1 MRKTFYLIINIIFL
15 STTFIAQSSFEITIP
30 ETKINNDLGYADQQP
45 NDIPISN
52 SIYGKSLFFWK
63 DFRSGTSETYVTNKL
78 ANTSISYC
86 KKWLPYPGVTDFAT
100 AADSENYIYVLYK
113 LESELI
119 LSKCDS
125 LLNEI
130 SKISIDVSQ
139 FNTISNR
146 FNLAINRNNE
156 VAVVVFATSGFVNVN
171 NLYGI
176 RFNTDLESIDSFKRL
191 ISCPYTSDLRKI
203 EIAVTSDN
211 NFAVL
216 IFVNEFLFLQVF
228 RETLLMPLNYR
239 VNAQIKSSTAYRLAA
254 SDSGLTFGVAFLSEG
269 LTGSLNKTYFQK
281 FWNNGLE
288 IGDLIEVTTE
298 GSLSL
303 FLINFID
310 DEYLIGFEKL
320 DTNDEGRSLYCQI
333 FSDDNSSYWSEEL
346 KINTTTN
353 FRYHFKPEAVKSG
366 TDKINL
372 IWLSEVTGYPQF
384 FYNSIDKFTRE
395 LDTENT
401 ICSNEGSGYQF
412 DPDIIST
419 NNKLLVVWNLRL
431 KIPVFSNST
440 FFRSLDFQQQPGL
453 EVKISGDSSFQGH
466 PPKIV
471 KTNNR
476 YIISRLAESVFAQ
489 EISEEGELL
498 KEEVDIAELNFN
510 TKILGFTVYA
520 IPRNRLVYVWW
531 DHDQIYGQIMN
542 SDLEKLGNTTILQLK
557 ENVSNIKVLL
567 TNNDNIF
574 ILWQT
579 TDQELFLKK
588 FDFDL
593 RPLTNETLVVIRS
606 MPGTINFPAI
616 TYNKTNGDVITTWI
630 DNSEGD
636 NNVYARIFDSNCEP
650 KTELFLVNDDNAGV
664 DQENT
669 TIASDSDGKFVI
681 SWTDSRN
688 GSKDIYA
695 QLYYPNYQPFD
706 SNFLINSHT
715 LRTQH
720 QQSVYLENGL
730 LSFAWSSN
738 HLPNTGYDVFLKQY
752 YWNAVVGI
760 ANLEQTNSELIISAY
775 PNPSNSETTIN
786 FSLPSSGFVNINI
799 YNALGEK
806 VKSLVNSYYTAG
818 KNSVKLN
825 TINLPSGTYFCR
837 MNFYD
842 NFKTIKL
849 MILK

>member
-1 MRKTFYLIINIIFL
+1 MRKSFCLIINIIFL
-15 STTFIAQSSFEITIP
+15 STTFLAQSSFEINIP

-45 NDIPISN
+45 NDMPISN
-52 SIYGKSLFFWK
+52 SIYGNSLFFWK
-63 DFRSGTSETYVTNKL
+63 DFRNGTPDTYVTNKL
-78 ANTSISYC
+78 TNASISFC
-86 KKWLPYPGVTDFAT
+86 KKWLPYPGVTDFASAT
-100 AADSENYIYVLYK
+100 DSENCIYILYK
-113 LESELI
+113 LENELI

-130 SKISIDVSQ
+130 LKISIDVSH
-139 FNTISNR
+139 FHTISNR

-156 VAVVVFATSGFVNVN
+156 IAVVVFATSGFVNIN

-176 RFNTDLESIDSFKRL
+176 RFNTNLESIDSFKRL
-191 ISCPYTSDLRKI
+191 ISCPYTSDLKKI
-203 EIAVTSDN
+203 EISVTSDN

-216 IFVNEFLFLQVF
+216 IFVNEFLFIQVF
-228 RETLLMPLNYR
+228 RETLLLPLNYR
-239 VNAQIKSSTAYRLAA
+239 VNAQIKSSASYKLAA
-254 SDSGLTFGVAFLSEG
+254 SDSGSTFGVAFLSEG
-269 LTGSLNKTYFQK
+269 LAGSLNKTYFQK
-281 FWNNGLE
+281 FWNSGIEN
-288 IGDLIEVTTE
+288 GDLIEVTTE

-320 DTNDEGRSLYCQI
+320 DINDVGRSLYCQI
-333 FSDDNSSYWSEEL
+333 LQDDNSSYWSEEL
-346 KINTTTN
+346 KINSTTN
-353 FRYHFKPEAVKSG
+353 FRYHFRPEAVKSG

-372 IWLSEVTGYPQF
+372 IWLSEVMGYPQF
-384 FYNSIDKFTRE
+384 FYNSIDIFTRDF
-395 LDTENT
+395 DTENMV
-401 ICSNEGSGYQF
+401 CSNEGSGYQF

-431 KIPVFSNST
+431 KIPAFSNST

-453 EVKISGDSSFQGH
+453 EVKISGDTSFQGH

-489 EISEEGELL
+489 EISEDGLL
-498 KEEVDIAELNFN
+498 LNKEVDIAESNFDN
-510 TKILGFTVYA
+510 KILCFTVDA
-520 IPRNRLVYVWW
+520 ILRNRLVYIWW
-531 DHDQIYGQIMN
+531 DNDQIYGQIMN
-542 SDLEKLGNTTILQLK
+542 SDLEKLVETTIFQLI
-557 ENVSNIKVLL
+557 ENVTNIKVLL
-567 TNNDNIF
+567 TNDDNIF

-593 RPLTNETLVVIRS
+593 QPLTNEMLVVIRS
-606 MPGTINFPAI
+606 LNSTINFPAI

-650 KTELFLVNDDNAGV
+650 KSELFLVNDDNAGV
-664 DQENT
+664 AQENT

-720 QQSVYLENGL
+720 QPSVYLENGL

-738 HLPNTGYDVFLKQY
+738 HLPNTGYDVFVKQY

-760 ANLEQTNSELIISAY
+760 ANINQNNSELIISAY

-799 YNALGEK
+799 YNLLGEK
-806 VKSLVNSYYTAG
+806 VRSLVNSYYTAG
-818 KNSVKLN
+818 NNSIILN
-825 TINLPSGTYFCR
+825 TTYLPSGTYFCR
-837 MNFYD
+837 INFND
-842 NFKTIKL
+842 HLKTIKL
-849 MILK
+849 IILK